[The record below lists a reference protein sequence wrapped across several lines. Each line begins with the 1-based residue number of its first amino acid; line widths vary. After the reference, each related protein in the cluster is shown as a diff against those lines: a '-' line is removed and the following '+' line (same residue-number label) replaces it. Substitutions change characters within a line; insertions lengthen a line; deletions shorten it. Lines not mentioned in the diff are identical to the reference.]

1 MGGVLTNV
9 DGLLTEQRLCQ
20 RKNPLSLQSTAV
32 CFSESVGEYFVT
44 DFAVASSAGKQK
56 VKKPVGMAEK
66 RK

>member
-1 MGGVLTNV
+1 MS
-9 DGLLTEQRLCQ
+9 
-20 RKNPLSLQSTAV
+20 KKKIPLSLQSTAV